1 MRPPLSRFGACIRA
15 RRHVAGFTLIELMVT
30 LVLIVV
36 IMALAAPSFATFQRN
51 SELTSTT
58 NTMLSSLTAAR
69 SEAMKRG
76 RNVTLAPIDGSSWDS
91 GWIVFVDT
99 DGSGTPDSTE
109 AELSREDAP
118 PSHITAVTGAA
129 PEGFKAPD
137 GGVYVMF
144 NGSGYPRLVN
154 GAFQASSLDF
164 KHTVSGEL
172 RRIISSPA
180 GRLRVCKPAE
190 TGCSAAL
197 L

>member
-1 MRPPLSRFGACIRA
+1 MKQTSPDGRA
-15 RRHVAGFTLIELMVT
+15 AGFTLIELMVT

-58 NTMLSSLTAAR
+58 NNMLSSLTAAR

-76 RNVTLAPIDGSSWDS
+76 RNVTVAPIDGSSWDS

-99 DGSGTPDSTE
+99 DGSGTPASTE
-109 AELSREDAP
+109 DELAREDAP
-118 PSHITAVTGAA
+118 PSQISAVTGAA

-144 NGSGYPRLVN
+144 NGSGYPRLIN

-164 KHTVSGEL
+164 KHSVSGEI

-190 TGCSAAL
+190 TGCSASVL
-197 L
+197 